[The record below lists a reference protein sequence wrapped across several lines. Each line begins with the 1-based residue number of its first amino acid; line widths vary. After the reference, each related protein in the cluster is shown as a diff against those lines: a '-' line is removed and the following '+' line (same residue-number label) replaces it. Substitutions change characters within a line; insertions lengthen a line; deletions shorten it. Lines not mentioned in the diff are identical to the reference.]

1 MLSFHIIYHFL
12 KFPLTCFGIFEKFH
26 EHFFLA
32 AFTVELLCLYFL
44 FLSLTLTF
52 CGFLPQC
59 FSAVRFLSEMNFP
72 LPSAVKGGPGQPFY
86 FSGSTAVS
94 SGFSQMNNKVKT
106 FQLFQSSLPCNFSP
120 FIWIFVPCLCHSAQM
135 FLSTRL
141 CTRWRFVTLGV
152 EKAQPTPTPSGCWI
166 RAPSGLNVLFIEPA
180 PGFSCSTQI
189 GLLCPPVNTLVTL

>member
-32 AFTVELLCLYFL
+32 AFTVELLCLHFL

-59 FSAVRFLSEMNFP
+59 FSAVHFLSEMNFP
-72 LPSAVKGGPGQPFY
+72 LLSAVKDGPGQPFY

-94 SGFSQMNNKVKT
+94 SGFSQMNNKIKI
-106 FQLFQSSLPCNFSP
+106 FQLFQSSL
-120 FIWIFVPCLCHSAQM
+120 
-135 FLSTRL
+135 
-141 CTRWRFVTLGV
+141 
-152 EKAQPTPTPSGCWI
+152 
-166 RAPSGLNVLFIEPA
+166 
-180 PGFSCSTQI
+180 
-189 GLLCPPVNTLVTL
+189 LCPATSAHSSGSLFLASVILHRCSSVQGFVRDGGLSLWE